1 MKNVPLKYMSVISL
15 GKMLQSTPAHADQE
29 VFPYLKASTLTE
41 NGLDL
46 SSLQQMPFSRREQE
60 ILQLQ
65 KDDVVV
71 VEGGSIGRSAWIS
84 EDMAG
89 IYFQNSINRVRPKI
103 FADGR
108 YLKYAIESRRASG
121 FFEAITNQ
129 ATIRH
134 LTADKLAN
142 TPVPYLNQERQRKIA
157 DYLDHETAEI
167 DAFIA
172 DLRGAGELR
181 KERWRSGRDR
191 ALTFGVSG
199 DGGRTRKSATWFDVQ
214 RADWSEG
221 PLKRL
226 FDITLGKMLDEKQH
240 VETIERHPYIR
251 AGNIQDGL
259 LELEDVNTMPFT
271 PGEQTKFSLREM
283 DLLVVEGGSVGTNV
297 VLNQDLPGMYFQK
310 TVNRMRP
317 RLGASSYY
325 YSEVLNAYRDRG
337 VFDVVANKSTI
348 QHLTADKLANL
359 EVPIPPVHEQHE
371 IADALSKS
379 REKVASVG
387 LDIAQAIDLARERR
401 AALITAAV
409 TGQID
414 VTARNKPA
422 AEQLEDDIAQG
433 RHRESA

>member
-15 GKMLQSTPAHADQE
+15 GKMLQSTPARADQE
-29 VFPYLKASTLTE
+29 VFPYLKASNLTE

-46 SSLQQMPFSRREQE
+46 SSLQQMPFNRREQE

-89 IYFQNSINRVRPKI
+89 VYFQNSINRVRPKI

-157 DYLDHETAEI
+157 DYLDHETTEI

-172 DLRGAGELR
+172 AHEQLQELTSLRLETTIEAAITLSSPDFLQLRRLKPLRQSGTSVNAESRPAFSGELGVLKTGAASKGYFDPAENKAVTEDQEVAR
-181 KERWRSGRDR
+181 LSTPVVKDR
-191 ALTFGVSG
+191 VLVN
-199 DGGRTRKSATWFDVQ
+199 
-214 RADWSEG
+214 RA
-221 PLKRL
+221 
-226 FDITLGKMLDEKQH
+226 
-240 VETIERHPYIR
+240 
-251 AGNIQDGL
+251 
-259 LELEDVNTMPFT
+259 NTP
-271 PGEQTKFSLREM
+271 
-283 DLLVVEGGSVGTNV
+283 DLVGTAVYVPEDYPELYLSDKLWIVDFDASNQFLALALSTRSYREQVSQFV
-297 VLNQDLPGMYFQK
+297 V
-310 TVNRMRP
+310 
-317 RLGASSYY
+317 GASSSMQNLSYGDFL
-325 YSEVLNAYRDRG
+325 SIRVPVPSVEQQNQV
-337 VFDVVANKSTI
+337 VVALQSSIRATRALGTEI
-348 QHLTADKLANL
+348 TTA
-359 EVPIPPVHEQHE
+359 IH
-371 IADALSKS
+371 
-379 REKVASVG
+379 
-387 LDIAQAIDLARERR
+387 LARERR

-433 RHRESA
+433 LHREYA